1 MDNLIRVD
9 GQPNLFRDKKTG
21 AIINCDNASYNQ
33 YLNGVSNRMNMKK
46 EIENLK
52 SDISEIKFILKEFIN
67 KKT

>member
-1 MDNLIRVD
+1 MDNLIHVD
-9 GQPNLFRDKKTG
+9 GHPNLFRDKKTG
-21 AIINCDNASYNQ
+21 AIINCDNTAYNQ